1 MIVYVFERDG
11 KLWENT
17 FRTRREIQVYA
28 ARRSMSSSEYETIVG
43 EQKIE
48 LDERTVGWWPRRF
61 VGIPAKLWKAVLK
74 HYPSARIVRVKLIR
88 MRAGGCQ

>member
-1 MIVYVFERDG
+1 MIVYAFERDG

-28 ARRSMSSSEYETIVG
+28 ARRSMSAFEYETIVG
-43 EQKIE
+43 EQTIE
-48 LDERTVGWWPRRF
+48 LSEATVGWWPHQY

-74 HYPSARIVRVKLIR
+74 RHPSARIVRVRLTPV
-88 MRAGGCQ
+88 